1 MSSVSIAHQTQS
13 TLGEG
18 DITILLGAT
27 FVCWSHRQSN
37 RRGKLSVD
45 LALSFA
51 DVEDSLPSEIVEGRF
66 KNLDVV
72 AQSGDA

>member
-27 FVCWSHRQSN
+27 FVCWTHGLGH
-37 RRGKLSVD
+37 RRGELSVD
-45 LALSFA
+45 LALSFV
-51 DVEDSLPSEIVEGRF
+51 DVEDSLLSEIVEGRLE
-66 KNLDVV
+66 NLNVLV
-72 AQSGDA
+72 QSGNA